1 VIEDRVLRRMVV
13 PEMEEVTGDWRKMR
27 NVILVI

>member
-1 VIEDRVLRRMVV
+1 VIEDRVLKRMVV
-13 PEMEEVTGDWRKMR
+13 PERKKVTGDWRKMR

>member
-13 PEMEEVTGDWRKMR
+13 PERKEVTGDWRKKH